1 MREVIQAIDRFH
13 LLELIDR
20 HIQTEGPHCDL
31 NHIDVSEVISLHRL
45 FDKFPQF
52 IIRRSV
58 FIASLWRHLQV
69 EYVQRIVVGMD
80 LF

>member
-20 HIQTEGPHCDL
+20 HIQAEGPHCDL

-69 EYVQRIVVGMD
+69 EDVQRIVVGMD